1 MNYPLLLA
9 YTLSIVLLIATPG
22 PVVALVLSTA
32 ASAGRRQA
40 FCTILGTNGASLVL
54 IGLSSL
60 AISGLLMV
68 QERWLTALAL
78 VGSGVLLWYA
88 LTALRDA
95 WAVPAADSADGADN
109 AVSVESTA
117 SAHHPKSRRRSAI
130 AQGLLVGLS
139 NPKDILFF
147 IAFFPQF
154 IAITQQPGT
163 SLALLTLLWVLA
175 DFLILLAY
183 ATLLGTAFFQQRRH
197 TVARLSALFLL
208 AVAVGGLGYAGME
221 ILK

>member
-22 PVVALVLSTA
+22 PVVALVLNTA

-95 WAVPAADSADGADN
+95 WAVPAADGADN
-109 AVSVESTA
+109 VVSVESTA
-117 SAHHPKSRRRSAI
+117 SAHRPKNRRRSAI
-130 AQGLLVGLS
+130 VQGLLVGLS

-154 IAITQQPGT
+154 IAITQRPGT

-208 AVAVGGLGYAGME
+208 AVAIGGLGYAGMK

>member
-95 WAVPAADSADGADN
+95 WAVPAADGADN
-109 AVSVESTA
+109 VVSVEGTA

>member
-1 MNYPLLLA
+1 MLN
-9 YTLSIVLLIATPG
+9 
-22 PVVALVLSTA
+22 TA

-40 FCTILGTNGASLVL
+40 FCTILGTNGASLLL

-60 AISGLLMV
+60 AISGLLLV

-88 LTALRDA
+88 LTALRGA
-95 WAVPAADSADGADN
+95 WAVPAADSADN
-109 AVSVESTA
+109 VVSVESTA
-117 SAHHPKSRRRSAI
+117 SAHRPKNRRRSAI
-130 AQGLLVGLS
+130 VQGLLVGLS

-154 IAITQQPGT
+154 IAITQRPGT

>member
-22 PVVALVLSTA
+22 PVVALVLNTA

-95 WAVPAADSADGADN
+95 WAVPAADGADN
-109 AVSVESTA
+109 VVSVESTA
-117 SAHHPKSRRRSAI
+117 SAHRPKNRRRSAI

>member
-22 PVVALVLSTA
+22 PVVALVLNTA

-95 WAVPAADSADGADN
+95 WAVPAADS
-109 AVSVESTA
+109 VESTA
-117 SAHHPKSRRRSAI
+117 RAHRPKSRRRSAI

-154 IAITQQPGT
+154 IAITQRPGT

>member
-95 WAVPAADSADGADN
+95 WAVPAADGADN

>member
-22 PVVALVLSTA
+22 PVVALVLNTA

-95 WAVPAADSADGADN
+95 WAVPAADS
-109 AVSVESTA
+109 VEVEGNA
-117 SAHHPKSRRRSAI
+117 SAHHPKNRRRSAI

-208 AVAVGGLGYAGME
+208 AVAIGGLGYAGME

>member
-22 PVVALVLSTA
+22 PVVALVLNTA

-95 WAVPAADSADGADN
+95 WAVPAADSADN
-109 AVSVESTA
+109 VEGTA
-117 SAHHPKSRRRSAI
+117 SAHRPKNRRRSAI
-130 AQGLLVGLS
+130 VQGLLVGLS

-154 IAITQQPGT
+154 IAITQRPGT

-208 AVAVGGLGYAGME
+208 AVAVGGLGYAGMK